1 MDELTVELLGPPRIT
16 VGRAPLA
23 VDTRKAVAILAL
35 LVVDGEQSRDA
46 LTTMLWPDSDTAHA
60 RGALRRTLSVL
71 NTALGPHH
79 QLRTSRSSV
88 ALESAATRVDVDR
101 FWALTAS
108 TGAHGHRVGAVC
120 AACVPPLTEAVAL
133 HRGELL
139 DGFALRGTPD
149 FDSWRLCQTERLR
162 RELARALDRLTRASA
177 ELGDLETAEL
187 HLDRWLRIDPINEQA
202 VRRVM
207 LLHAWRGERSQAVRR
222 YRELVELLRGELG
235 VAPLPETAR
244 LHEAILA
251 GRVEAAPPGRPGPLA
266 DPVRLVPDPGTVVV
280 PGPVTVP

>member
-1 MDELTVELLGPPRIT
+1 MDELTIELLGPPRIT

-46 LTTMLWPDSDTAHA
+46 LATMLWPDSDTPRA

-79 QLRTSRSSV
+79 QLLTPRSSV
-88 ALESAATRVDVDR
+88 ALDRVATRIDVDR
-101 FWALTAS
+101 FWALMTS

-139 DGFALRGTPD
+139 DGFALRDTPD
-149 FDSWRLCQTERLR
+149 FDAWRLCQAERLR
-162 RELARALDRLTRASA
+162 RELTRAFDRLTRANA
-177 ELGDLETAEL
+177 ELGDLEAAEL
-187 HLDRWLRIDPINEQA
+187 HLDRWLRIDPLNEQA

-222 YRELVELLRGELG
+222 YRECAELLRRELG

-251 GRVEAAPPGRPGPLA
+251 GRVAPPPGRSGPVA

-280 PGPVTVP
+280 TDPVTVP